1 MPPLGAPRWGRV
13 HSSLDRAHASP
24 LILQNNRLGS
34 RSSLRITQYAHTPW
48 RIQDGIFSGEPTA
61 IAQTTDG
68 YLWIGTTNGLMRF
81 DGVRFS
87 SWISSDGQPFS
98 NSVYSLLAD
107 RDGSLWIGTGHG
119 IVNLKGGVLNKFP
132 GAHGRVNSIIQ
143 DHSGVVW
150 FARSRVHDGG
160 GPLCSVEAN
169 SVRCYSTAEGIAI
182 PNAVPL
188 TEDPFGNFWIGG
200 STAVVRWSP
209 GSSAAFTIGVP
220 KSNVGL
226 SGAAA
231 LAFGANGSL
240 WVGMSRRGSQ
250 LGLQQLLNGTWKSFR
265 AAKFDSSSLSVT
277 SLYVDRHKALYVG
290 TYDHGVYRIR
300 GGDVEHFGSNDGLS
314 SDSVNGF
321 CEDSEGNMWVAT
333 TRGIDSFRDL
343 KVVSFSEREGLVGH
357 TASPVLSSRD
367 GTVWI
372 GNDGALNY
380 IRQGKLGSIRPEQ
393 GLPGQRI
400 TALFE
405 DRDSRLWIGTDR
417 GLFTYKQGKFR
428 PIRRPDTS
436 AIQLV
441 LSITQ
446 DPGGTIWAESFGARK
461 ELVRIENDRVR
472 AELPA
477 PGVPSASILA
487 ADPEGGLWLG
497 LLNGDLAHY
506 RDGQIQL
513 FQFQGHKPG
522 VINQMIATAD
532 GRVTGATSSGVI
544 GLHRGKTQILD
555 TRNGL
560 PCNSIYGSVFDA
572 QNNLWLYTQC
582 GLVELADQD
591 LKKWWE
597 NPDATVNVRVLDGL
611 DGVQSSYATFQ
622 PAAARTADGRLWFVN
637 DSILQVVDPGHLPRN
652 PTPPPVHVEGVVA
665 DRNVIPPAMGCAF
678 LLSHAISKS
687 IIRR

>member
-1 MPPLGAPRWGRV
+1 M
-13 HSSLDRAHASP
+13 
-24 LILQNNRLGS
+24 
-34 RSSLRITQYAHTPW
+34 
-48 RIQDGIFSGEPTA
+48 
-61 IAQTTDG
+61 
-68 YLWIGTTNGLMRF
+68 
-81 DGVRFS
+81 
-87 SWISSDGQPFS
+87 
-98 NSVYSLLAD
+98 
-107 RDGSLWIGTGHG
+107 
-119 IVNLKGGVLNKFP
+119 
-132 GAHGRVNSIIQ
+132 
-143 DHSGVVW
+143 
-150 FARSRVHDGG
+150 
-160 GPLCSVEAN
+160 
-169 SVRCYSTAEGIAI
+169 
-182 PNAVPL
+182 
-188 TEDPFGNFWIGG
+188 
-200 STAVVRWSP
+200 
-209 GSSAAFTIGVP
+209 
-220 KSNVGL
+220 
-226 SGAAA
+226 
-231 LAFGANGSL
+231 
-240 WVGMSRRGSQ
+240 
-250 LGLQQLLNGTWKSFR
+250 
-265 AAKFDSSSLSVT
+265 
-277 SLYVDRHKALYVG
+277 
-290 TYDHGVYRIR
+290 
-300 GGDVEHFGSNDGLS
+300 
-314 SDSVNGF
+314 NGF

-560 PCNSIYGSVFDA
+560 PAIRSTDPS
-572 QNNLWLYTQC
+572 LM
-582 GLVELADQD
+582 
-591 LKKWWE
+591 LKIIFGF
-597 NPDATVNVRVLDGL
+597 THNVG
-611 DGVQSSYATFQ
+611 
-622 PAAARTADGRLWFVN
+622 
-637 DSILQVVDPGHLPRN
+637 
-652 PTPPPVHVEGVVA
+652 
-665 DRNVIPPAMGCAF
+665 
-678 LLSHAISKS
+678 
-687 IIRR
+687 